1 MHIRTTCFVYLLF
14 IFVTIFFLFIP
25 FSHCFAGADP
35 EPDLKSSIIINPDK
49 QFNFAEYYFSNKNY
63 LMAVAE
69 YNRFIYFFPEDQ
81 RVETAMYRIG
91 MSYYLGRHFK
101 EAVNSFRA
109 VIDRY
114 VDTELSIK
122 SYFMISEAHV
132 NLNTFGPAII
142 NLNNLITITHDED
155 VKDEAYYRIGWIC
168 IETASWEKAR
178 LYFSRIS
185 AKNKDKYRLERLNA
199 ELNKERSIPQKKPD
213 LAGFL
218 SIIPGAGR
226 LERLN
231 AELNKERSIPQ
242 KKPDLAGFLSIIPG
256 AGYLY
261 CERYQ
266 DALIAF
272 LLNGGLILAAYK
284 SFDNDN
290 NALGGVIAFVEFG
303 FYAGNIYGAVASAH
317 KYNRKKT
324 GQFIEKLKNNA
335 KINLSADVENKGV
348 CFAFKFVF

>member
-49 QFNFAEYYFSNKNY
+49 QFNFAEYYFSNKDY

-218 SIIPGAGR
+218 SIIPGAG
-226 LERLN
+226 
-231 AELNKERSIPQ
+231 
-242 KKPDLAGFLSIIPG
+242 
-256 AGYLY
+256 YLY

-324 GQFIEKLKNNA
+324 GQFIEKLKNNT
-335 KINLSADVENKGV
+335 KISLSADVENKGV

>member
-25 FSHCFAGADP
+25 FSHCVAGADP

-49 QFNFAEYYFSNKNY
+49 QFNFAEYYFSNKDY

-69 YNRFIYFFPEDQ
+69 YNRFIYFFPGDQ

-91 MSYYLGRHFK
+91 MSYYFGRHFK

-155 VKDEAYYRIGWIC
+155 VRDEAYYRIGWIC

-178 LYFSRIS
+178 LYFSKIS
-185 AKNKDKYRLERLNA
+185 AENKDKY
-199 ELNKERSIPQKKPD
+199 Q
-213 LAGFL
+213 
-218 SIIPGAGR
+218 

-284 SFDNDN
+284 SFDDDN

-303 FYAGNIYGAVASAH
+303 FYVGNIYGAVTSAH
-317 KYNRKKT
+317 KYNRKQT
-324 GQFIEKLKNNA
+324 GQFIKKLKNNT
-335 KINLSADVENKGV
+335 KISLSADVENKGV
-348 CFAFKFVF
+348 CLAFNFVF

>member
-49 QFNFAEYYFSNKNY
+49 QFNFAEYYFSNKDY

-218 SIIPGAGR
+218 SIIPGAG
-226 LERLN
+226 
-231 AELNKERSIPQ
+231 
-242 KKPDLAGFLSIIPG
+242 
-256 AGYLY
+256 YLY

>member
-35 EPDLKSSIIINPDK
+35 EPDIKSSIIINPDK
-49 QFNFAEYYFSNKNY
+49 QFNFAEYYFSNKDY

-218 SIIPGAGR
+218 SIIPGAG
-226 LERLN
+226 
-231 AELNKERSIPQ
+231 
-242 KKPDLAGFLSIIPG
+242 
-256 AGYLY
+256 YLY

>member
-1 MHIRTTCFVYLLF
+1 
-14 IFVTIFFLFIP
+14 
-25 FSHCFAGADP
+25 
-35 EPDLKSSIIINPDK
+35 
-49 QFNFAEYYFSNKNY
+49 
-63 LMAVAE
+63 MAVAE

-91 MSYYLGRHFK
+91 MSYYFGRHFK

-122 SYFMISEAHV
+122 SYFMISDAHV

-142 NLNNLITITHDED
+142 NLNNLITITQDED
-155 VKDEAYYRIGWIC
+155 IRDEAYYRIGWIC

-178 LYFSRIS
+178 LYFSKIS
-185 AKNKDKYRLERLNA
+185 AKNKDKY
-199 ELNKERSIPQKKPD
+199 Q
-213 LAGFL
+213 
-218 SIIPGAGR
+218 

-272 LLNGGLILAAYK
+272 LLNGGLILAA
-284 SFDNDN
+284 
-290 NALGGVIAFVEFG
+290 
-303 FYAGNIYGAVASAH
+303 GNIYGAVASAH

-324 GQFIEKLKNNA
+324 GQFIEKLKNNT
-335 KINLSADVENKGV
+335 KISLSADVENKGV
-348 CFAFKFVF
+348 CLAFKFVF

>member
-35 EPDLKSSIIINPDK
+35 EPDIKSSIIINPDK

-122 SYFMISEAHV
+122 SYFMLSEAHL

-185 AKNKDKYRLERLNA
+185 AKNKDKY
-199 ELNKERSIPQKKPD
+199 
-213 LAGFL
+213 
-218 SIIPGAGR
+218 R

>member
-35 EPDLKSSIIINPDK
+35 EPDIKSSIIINPDK
-49 QFNFAEYYFSNKNY
+49 QFNFAEYYFSNKDY

-122 SYFMISEAHV
+122 SYFMLSEAHL

-185 AKNKDKYRLERLNA
+185 AKNKDKY
-199 ELNKERSIPQKKPD
+199 
-213 LAGFL
+213 
-218 SIIPGAGR
+218 R